1 MARHYIPQVA
11 EAQGGGSSSDARV
24 LTVSFDA
31 GGMRFKDFRTAALA
45 CVEST
50 FDDWIIPG
58 PRSAPWVIKYL
69 ANHNGAV
76 ACDTKL
82 SHEVKLAADHHDRFA
97 HTFLCKIISILLTYD
112 QLDCFNIAGF
122 ELLVRE
128 LQVIEERHKD
138 RLGGGSHDTVDRRN
152 EYEILMGT
160 TMDAS
165 HCMMPALRQYL
176 ASEVGKQ
183 MMIDKER
190 RKAREERE
198 LSRKTKASQRRQQ
211 GRRRGRERLDF
222 FWQAEAWP
230 TSTWRL

>member
-1 MARHYIPQVA
+1 M
-11 EAQGGGSSSDARV
+11 
-24 LTVSFDA
+24 
-31 GGMRFKDFRTAALA
+31 
-45 CVEST
+45 
-50 FDDWIIPG
+50 
-58 PRSAPWVIKYL
+58 
-69 ANHNGAV
+69 
-76 ACDTKL
+76 
-82 SHEVKLAADHHDRFA
+82 EVKLPADNHDRLV
-97 HTFLCKIISILLTYD
+97 HTFLCKVISILLTYD

-138 RLGGGSHDTVDRRN
+138 RLGGGSRDSVDRRN

-198 LSRKTKASQRRQQ
+198 PSRKQKPPKGANK
-211 GRRRGRERLDF
+211 GAGGGEKD
-222 FWQAEAWP
+222 
-230 TSTWRL
+230 